1 MNDLSEIFF
10 GVIVVKKSH
19 TSETTLLIV
28 LVLAIL
34 LVANAMLGYMLTGQS
49 KASMKE
55 LLQTRMLDAANTAAD
70 MLDGDALKALKAED
84 KGSPDYQ
91 KISETLAMFRDNI
104 DLAYIYCI
112 RSKGE
117 KEFVFSVDPTLTDP
131 GEFGSPIV
139 YTEALYKA
147 SQGKA
152 AVDDEAYE
160 DAWGRFYSAYSPVF
174 DSNGKVAGIVAVD
187 FSAKWYDDQIDKQT
201 RIMYICMAVSTIVC
215 ILLVFLATSRAR
227 RRVQDMTKDLADL
240 THDIDEITWEM
251 SNMGTSD
258 EFRHSLQD
266 KSTSLGTLNQ
276 RIRLLKDSLHSY
288 WEDSGVKANLI
299 VTALASDYRNVYYLN
314 LDKDKGICH
323 KALGQ
328 DCGLTP
334 GQAFSFMEVMEKFAR
349 TFVVAEEQEAFFRFM
364 QPREISKTL
373 KKTNLITRVFK
384 IHREALECYMM
395 VRIAAINH
403 PDNRVGF
410 GIHVV
415 GVGFRDVDEETCRA
429 LLQKQ
434 ERDQ

>member
-70 MLDGDALKALKAED
+70 MLDGDTLKALKAED
-84 KGSPDYQ
+84 KGSPNYQ

-112 RSKGE
+112 QSKGE

-174 DSNGKVAGIVAVD
+174 DSAGKVAGIIAVD
-187 FSAKWYDDQIDKQT
+187 FSEDAIAGQVKHVLEAT
-201 RIMYICMAVSTIVC
+201 RRNGTPAELILKDVSTVQYDISR
-215 ILLVFLATSRAR
+215 LERWHDLV
-227 RRVQDMTKDLADL
+227 
-240 THDIDEITWEM
+240 M
-251 SNMGTSD
+251 SIIG
-258 EFRHSLQD
+258 
-266 KSTSLGTLNQ
+266 
-276 RIRLLKDSLHSY
+276 
-288 WEDSGVKANLI
+288 A
-299 VTALASDYRNVYYLN
+299 
-314 LDKDKGICH
+314 
-323 KALGQ
+323 
-328 DCGLTP
+328 
-334 GQAFSFMEVMEKFAR
+334 
-349 TFVVAEEQEAFFRFM
+349 
-364 QPREISKTL
+364 
-373 KKTNLITRVFK
+373 
-384 IHREALECYMM
+384 
-395 VRIAAINH
+395 
-403 PDNRVGF
+403 
-410 GIHVV
+410 
-415 GVGFRDVDEETCRA
+415 
-429 LLQKQ
+429 
-434 ERDQ
+434 